1 MSGFRRFVA
10 AVAAAVALSLAPSG
24 HQGGRHL
31 CSADA
36 PSSFVLLYTN
46 DTQGML
52 EDCGC
57 HDRRLGGLARRA
69 TLVTEI
75 RGVGGPVVL
84 LDSGNLAEEGG
95 RCAVVMQAM
104 QRMGYDGVGL
114 GLQDLLVKS
123 DFLEAAERS
132 GLAIVSSFP
141 ALNRLPASV
150 RECVQVDRA
159 GMRVTVLG
167 LSPAPEGVF
176 EPAFWEE
183 LSRLLRQARA
193 QTELVVVLS
202 QLGLE
207 RDREIARR
215 QAEEGL
221 IDLIVGN
228 RDAEALE
235 APEIIGRTWLLPTSD
250 KGKHVGRVDVS
261 FTGAEPVFRW
271 QRLEVGPPLIPDP
284 EVQALVEAF
293 RREEAEALRKATL
306 SSREQLG
313 APTDRPSLDGWSP
326 DYLAADQCGKCH
338 ANEYAKWRSGPH
350 ARSARTLSER
360 QRLVP
365 ECLSCHSERFRRTK
379 TFAADEAGVSGL
391 QCSTCHGDGVL
402 HSLLPKKRGRMQLP
416 QDKPAFCRTC
426 HDEEHDPKFEYEV
439 RSQAIRHW

>member
-114 GLQDLLVKS
+114 GLQDLLVK
-123 DFLEAAERS
+123 DDLLRAAAES
-132 GLAIVSSFP
+132 GLAIANSFP
-141 ALNRLPASV
+141 ALNRLPGFV
-150 RECVQVDRA
+150 RRCLYLVHA
-159 GMRVTVLG
+159 GKRVAVLG

-193 QTELVVVLS
+193 QAELVVVLS

-215 QAEEGL
+215 QAEEG
-221 IDLIVGN
+221 
-228 RDAEALE
+228 
-235 APEIIGRTWLLPTSD
+235 
-250 KGKHVGRVDVS
+250 
-261 FTGAEPVFRW
+261 
-271 QRLEVGPPLIPDP
+271 
-284 EVQALVEAF
+284 
-293 RREEAEALRKATL
+293 
-306 SSREQLG
+306 SS
-313 APTDRPSLDGWSP
+313 T
-326 DYLAADQCGKCH
+326 
-338 ANEYAKWRSGPH
+338 
-350 ARSARTLSER
+350 
-360 QRLVP
+360 
-365 ECLSCHSERFRRTK
+365 
-379 TFAADEAGVSGL
+379 
-391 QCSTCHGDGVL
+391 
-402 HSLLPKKRGRMQLP
+402 
-416 QDKPAFCRTC
+416 
-426 HDEEHDPKFEYEV
+426 
-439 RSQAIRHW
+439 